1 MNTNKIE
8 LLAPAGSTE
17 AAHAAIEYGADAIY
31 LGLPYFSARAE
42 AINFAKD
49 EFYDIVGYAHSLNKK
64 VYVTLNTLIKE
75 CEIDNLLNIM
85 DLIEK
90 ADADAAIVQDLG
102 VLRLLKDNFPNVQL
116 HASTQMAIHNRPGAE
131 YLLNLGVKRVT
142 LARELSI
149 KEISEIST
157 IENLETESFLHGAL
171 CYSYSGLC
179 MYSSMQTGR
188 SANRGR
194 CAYSCREIFSCQE
207 LDLTGHA
214 FSLRDLSL
222 TNHIESLLNSGVNS
236 LKIEGRKKNAQYV
249 AAVVRL
255 YRGIIDKRDSEVEI
269 QQHTTD
275 LKTIFSRES
284 TCFFTNGE
292 TSKEGRALGI
302 DTKAVGHRGAV
313 IGRVEAVT
321 AHGKDKRIS
330 FTTFEDFEKHDGIQV
345 DIPGEERPYGF
356 PVNDLFKIMPDGRA
370 KSTFIIEKGNK
381 TSIVLPPNHPNLPI
395 GAPVYLASSQ
405 RVKRELKWHTP
416 KPGEHILR
424 YPINIELTLSSNSI
438 IIISTIKTSKF
449 IKSEITLKKEYIND
463 EDFSKAKNPEQ
474 TRTAAEKVFNK
485 TGQTLFTLDKL
496 TIKDNKK
503 LFIPMSLLNNLRRKL
518 YEELSCLLEKEFAQH
533 LSTIKDHIKRQTSD
547 LQHNS
552 YFPEWVIKTDNPIS
566 LFHIDPELATRICQ
580 VIVEINENTNS
591 KLLLDELNRIKS
603 IFSNSTIR
611 LALPSVCRNSRLNN
625 IKMVIQ
631 DCIDEGLATWQASNL
646 WGIQLLKEH
655 SITDISGA
663 ASIYSLNHASIDEQ
677 LSIGLCWSTLSV
689 EDALNNIKDLI
700 ELRGENLC
708 LTVYQDIPLFI
719 GEACSYSSFNGG
731 CKEDCTEINNHR
743 QWVDMKGNSY
753 LLNKKGCRTF
763 LINEKAFSL
772 SGYLDKLNGIK
783 PKYIEVDFINKNYDS
798 DDINKILH
806 ELFSDIV
813 IPNTH
818 TGNFLRT
825 LQ

>member
-1 MNTNKIE
+1 MNNKIE

-17 AAHAAIEYGADAIY
+17 AAQAAIEYGADAIY

-42 AINFAKD
+42 AINFTED
-49 EFYDIVGYAHSLNKK
+49 EFYNIVGYAHSLNKK

-75 CEIDNLLNIM
+75 SEIDNLLNMM

-90 ADADAAIVQDLG
+90 SGADAAIVQDLG
-102 VLRLLKDNFPNVQL
+102 VLRLLNNNFPNVQL
-116 HASTQMAIHNRPGAE
+116 HASTQMAIHNRLGAE
-131 YLLNLGVKRVT
+131 YLLNLGIKRVT

-149 KEISEIST
+149 KEISEIAT
-157 IENLETESFLHGAL
+157 IENLETESFIHGAL

-194 CAYSCREIFSCQE
+194 CAYSCREVFSCPE
-207 LDLTGHA
+207 LDLKGHA

-222 TNHIESLLNSGVNS
+222 TDNIESLLDSGVDS

-255 YRGIIDKRDSEVEI
+255 YRGIIDKRDSKSEI
-269 QQHTTD
+269 QQHITD

-284 TCFFTNGE
+284 TNFFANGE
-292 TSKEGRALGI
+292 AAKEGRSHGI
-302 DTKAVGHRGAV
+302 DTEAVGHRGAI
-313 IGRVEAVT
+313 IGQVEAIT
-321 AHGKDKRIS
+321 THGKDKRIN
-330 FTTFEDFEKHDGIQV
+330 FTTLEDFEKHDGIQV
-345 DIPGEERPYGF
+345 DIPDEERPYGF
-356 PVNDLFKIMPDGRA
+356 PVNDLFRVMPDGRA
-370 KSTFIIEKGNK
+370 KSTFIVEKGNK
-381 TSIVLPPNHPNLPI
+381 ASIVLPPDHPTLPI

-405 RVKRELKWHTP
+405 RVKRELKWHSP
-416 KPGEHILR
+416 KPGEHRLR
-424 YPINIELTLSSNSI
+424 YPVNIALTLSSNSI
-438 IIISTIKTSKF
+438 IITSK
-449 IKSEITLKKEYIND
+449 IKNSRFANNEIILKKEYTND
-463 EDFSKAKNPEQ
+463 ENFSKAKNPEQ

-496 TIKDNKK
+496 TIEDEEK
-503 LFIPMSLLNNLRRKL
+503 LFIPMSLLNNLRREL
-518 YEELSCLLEKEFAQH
+518 YEELTALLENEFAQH
-533 LSTIKDHIKRQTSD
+533 LSTIKDSIKKQTSN
-547 LQHNS
+547 LQHDS

-566 LFHIDPELATRICQ
+566 LFHIDPELTFRICQ

-591 KLLLDELNRIKS
+591 KLLLDELDRITNT
-603 IFSNSTIR
+603 FNNSTIR

-625 IKMVIQ
+625 IKTVVQ
-631 DCIDEGLATWQASNL
+631 DCIDAGLVTWQANNL
-646 WGIQLLKEH
+646 WGVQLLKERN
-655 SITDISGA
+655 ITDISGA

-677 LSIGLCWSTLSV
+677 LSMGLGWSTLSV

-700 ELRGENLC
+700 KLRGKNLC
-708 LTVYQDIPLFI
+708 LTVYQDTPLFI
-719 GEACSYSSFNGG
+719 GEACSYSSFSGG

-743 QWVDMKGNSY
+743 KWIDMKGNSY

-763 LINEKAFSL
+763 LINENAFSL
-772 SGYLDKLNGIK
+772 SGHLDKLDEIK
-783 PKYIEVDFINKNYDS
+783 PKYFEADFINKNYDS
-798 DDINKILH
+798 ENINKILRQ
-806 ELFSDIV
+806 LFSDMV
-813 IPNTH
+813 ISNTH